1 MPKRHTYKPWTQQ
14 ERDYAIAAAKR
25 GETCEQIG
33 RAVGRAGDAVTQYLR
48 QFGGWYCLAVGG
60 RQNEPVASETAP
72 SRSSES
78 AGLTINEATGTADL
92 TRTTHR
98 PVRTLEELIAVCEI
112 DTTVWEVETWT
123 ANTWE
128 SAAKDA
134 TGKLQ
139 ARTLYQVK
147 AKLRRVVVQPQAIA
161 AGILDALREKV
172 KPLRPVTY
180 RPSTSGY
187 LYVATFGE
195 PHLGKRAWAPETG
208 EDYDLQIAL
217 DRVRQS
223 HRHLM
228 ARARALRPEK
238 VALIVGDDLFTAD
251 NPGNTTTAGTPQ
263 EVDGRYRKVF
273 RAGVALC
280 REIIEG
286 WRLIAPVSVWVKPGN
301 HDTTITWHAGE
312 VLAAMYAAT
321 PDIEVVNPDRLRS
334 YYRWGTCLLGLTHG
348 DKEKD
353 AQLPLLM
360 ASEAKQHWAE
370 TRCRVWLTGHLH
382 TLGRKQQRA
391 VVHPLERDVHEE
403 MGVTIRRCRS
413 LSGTD
418 AWHFNLGYVENI
430 KAAEGFAYHR
440 ELGETDMHTGVVWP
454 SAA

>member
-1 MPKRHTYKPWTQQ
+1 MPKHYSYKPWSEKE
-14 ERDYAIAAAKR
+14 ERYAVDAAKQ
-25 GETCEQIG
+25 GVKCTEIG
-33 RAVGRAGDAVTQYLR
+33 RKVGRDPGAVMAFLR
-48 QFGGWYCLAVGG
+48 KHGGWHFLATSG
-60 RQNEPVASETAP
+60 RLDGVPDTPAAP
-72 SRSSES
+72 KESS
-78 AGLTINEATGTADL
+78 GLTIHEANGTAEL
-92 TRTTHR
+92 SRTTHR
-98 PVRTLEELIAVCEI
+98 PVRTLDELIAVCEI

-128 SAAKDA
+128 AAAKNA
-134 TGKLQ
+134 EGVLVP
-139 ARTLYQVK
+139 RTLYQVK
-147 AKLRRVVVQPQAIA
+147 AKLRRVVVTPQAVA
-161 AGILDALREKV
+161 DGILDALKARV
-172 KPLRPVTY
+172 KPLRPMRY
-180 RPSTSGY
+180 APSDSGY

-217 DRVRQS
+217 ERVRQS

-228 ARARALRPEK
+228 ARATALRPER

-286 WRLIAPVSVWVKPGN
+286 WRQLAPVSVWVKPGN

-321 PDIEVVNPDRLRS
+321 TDIKVVNPDRLRS
-334 YYRWGTCLLGLTHG
+334 YQRWGTCLIGLTHG

-353 AQLPLLM
+353 AALPLLM
-360 ASEAKQHWAE
+360 ASEAKEHWAE

-391 VVHPLERDVHEE
+391 VVQPLDRDVHEE

-418 AWHFNLGYVENI
+418 AWHFQLGYVGNV
-430 KAAEGFAYHR
+430 KAAEGFAFHR
-440 ELGETDMHTGVVWP
+440 ELGETDLHTGVVWE
-454 SAA
+454 AAA

>member
-1 MPKRHTYKPWTQQ
+1 MPKHYSYKPWTRE
-14 ERDYAIAAAKR
+14 EREYAIAAATR

-33 RAVGRAGDAVTQYLR
+33 HSVGRKGEAVMAYLR
-48 QFGGWYCLAVGG
+48 QFGGWHFLAVSG
-60 RQNEPVASETAP
+60 RREAPVAAP
-72 SRSSES
+72 SRPEPT
-78 AGLTINEATGTADL
+78 ATGLTINEAAGTADL
-92 TRTTHR
+92 TRTTPQ
-98 PVRTLEELIAVCEI
+98 PVRTLDELIAVCEI
-112 DTTVWEVETWT
+112 DTSVWEVETWT

-128 SAAKDA
+128 TAAK
-134 TGKLQ
+134 Q
-139 ARTLYQVK
+139 ADGSMKPTTLYQVK
-147 AKLRRVVVQPQAIA
+147 AKLRRLVVTPHAVA

-172 KPLRPVTY
+172 KPLRPVRHPATD
-180 RPSTSGY
+180 SGY

-223 HRHLM
+223 HAHLM

-286 WRLIAPVSVWVKPGN
+286 WRLLAPVSVWVKPGN

-334 YYRWGTCLLGLTHG
+334 YYRWGTCLIGLTHG

-370 TRCRVWLTGHLH
+370 TRSRVWLTGHLH

-391 VVHPLERDVHEE
+391 VIHPLERDVHEE

-440 ELGETDMHTGVVWP
+440 ELGETDLHTGVVWP
-454 SAA
+454 AAA

>member
-1 MPKRHTYKPWTQQ
+1 MGAPDGGKPWTPH
-14 ERDYAIAAAKR
+14 ED
-25 GETCEQIG
+25 G
-33 RAVGRAGDAVTQYLR
+33 RLATMMAEGRSIREMATALNRSYDATKMRVRTLRQRAG
-48 QFGGWYCLAVGG
+48 
-60 RQNEPVASETAP
+60 TAGTTP
-72 SRSSES
+72 PTHE
-78 AGLTINEATGTADL
+78 ATGLTINEAAGTADL
-92 TRTTHR
+92 SRTTHR
-98 PVRTLEELIAVCEI
+98 PVRTLDELIAVCDI

-128 SAAKDA
+128 SAAK
-134 TGKLQ
+134 Q
-139 ARTLYQVK
+139 ADGSLVAKTLYQVK
-147 AKLRRVVVQPQAIA
+147 AKLRRIVVTPHSVA
-161 AGILDALREKV
+161 AGILDALRAKV
-172 KPLRPVTY
+172 KPLRSALY
-180 RPSTSGY
+180 RPTASGY

-228 ARARALRPEK
+228 ARARALRPER
-238 VALIVGDDLFTAD
+238 VALIIGDDLFTAD

-273 RAGVALC
+273 RSGVALC

-286 WRLIAPVSVWVKPGN
+286 WRHIAPVEVRIKPGN

-312 VLAAMYAAT
+312 VLAAMYHAT
-321 PDIEVVNPDRLRS
+321 PDIAVVNPDRLRS
-334 YYRWGTCLLGLTHG
+334 YLRWGTCLIGLTHG
-348 DKEKD
+348 NFEKD

-360 ASEAKQHWAE
+360 ASEAKADWAE
-370 TRCRVWLTGHLH
+370 TRCRVWLTAHLH

-391 VVHPLERDVHEE
+391 VIQPMDRDVHEE

-418 AWHFNLGYVENI
+418 AWHFNLGYVQNV
-430 KAAEGFAYHR
+430 KAAEGFAFHR
-440 ELGETDMHTGVVWP
+440 ELGETDLHTGVVWDN
-454 SAA
+454 AA